1 MRGPKYP
8 VKLSEEER
16 IGLERI
22 VKNPMTAQQTVQR
35 AQIILLAAMGMK
47 HQDIAAELATCLN
60 VGDGL
65 VVDFPDTQA
74 RHGWSSCCLT

>member
-22 VKNPMTAQQTVQR
+22 VKNPMTVQQTVQ
-35 AQIILLAAMGMK
+35 
-47 HQDIAAELATCLN
+47 N
-60 VGDGL
+60 
-65 VVDFPDTQA
+65 
-74 RHGWSSCCLT
+74 